1 MARTTDHARHEDVA
15 WRAFEAIRA
24 RGVHGVSMSDVAAD
38 LGMKRS
44 SLYWYFSGLDAI
56 FEAVLERTLERL
68 GASVAERLAER
79 LADSDGE
86 AEHPVRLVAAWMEA
100 VIAFYDDDPQLIGVL
115 AQFWAL
121 GSAHDA
127 EKVLARTRTFL
138 EPILAGAVDMLEQG
152 VAAGQVEPCDA
163 PALVDLCVATVDG
176 LLVHQVSRGVA
187 PRPALQVFVDAVLLP
202 LERKP
207 TTAPTARWSAEE
219 D

>member
-1 MARTTDHARHEDVA
+1 MARTTDHARHEDIA

-44 SLYWYFSGLDAI
+44 SLYWYFSGLDGI

-68 GASVAERLAER
+68 GAHVAEQVVH
-79 LADSDGE
+79 
-86 AEHPVRLVAAWMEA
+86 AEHPIALMAAWMEA
-100 VIAFYDDDPQLIGVL
+100 VVAFYDDDPQLIGVL

-121 GSAHDA
+121 GSAHDP

-138 EPILAGAVDMLEQG
+138 EPILAGAVEMLEQG
-152 VAAGQVEPCDA
+152 MAAGSVEPCHA

-187 PRPALQVFVDAVLLP
+187 PRPALKVFVDAVLMP
-202 LERKP
+202 LERRP
-207 TTAPTARWSAEE
+207 APAAASSWSAEE

>member
-1 MARTTDHARHEDVA
+1 MARTTDHARHDDIA

-24 RGVHGVSMSDVAAD
+24 RGIHGVSMSDVAAD

-44 SLYWYFSGLDAI
+44 SLYWYFNGLDAI

-68 GASVAERLAER
+68 GTFVAAQV
-79 LADSDGE
+79 ADAD
-86 AEHPVRLVAAWMEA
+86 HPIALMSAWMEA
-100 VIAFYDDDPQLIGVL
+100 VVAFYDDDPQLIGVL

-121 GSAHDA
+121 GSSHNPDA
-127 EKVLARTRTFL
+127 VLERTRTFL
-138 EPILAGAVDMLEQG
+138 QPILAGAVEMLEQG
-152 VAAGQVEPCDA
+152 MAAGTVEPCDP

-187 PRPALQVFVDAVLLP
+187 PRPALRLFIDAVLTP
-202 LERKP
+202 LERRPAP
-207 TTAPTARWSAEE
+207 TPTARWFAEE